1 VSGEDRYDVVGVG
14 CCAFDLV
21 TEVDQVPGPDDKL
34 GVKTLRTQG
43 GGLVATGL
51 VAAARL
57 GGRCAYL
64 GALGDDQFS
73 QFCVDDF
80 DREGIE
86 TRFIRRVAGASVITS
101 IIVAC
106 PTTGTRMILAACDEA
121 AVAGPEDV
129 PPEVVQSARALHVD
143 NFQPGA
149 AVHAARLARDA
160 GVPVVMDL
168 EDLGKGVDE
177 LLPLGTH
184 VIVPVEFARR
194 RYGATGMEDGARAL
208 LDEIAPHGG
217 IVAVTTG
224 GEDGCFAVW
233 GGREL
238 RQPAFR
244 VPVVDTTGCGDV
256 FHGAFA
262 FGLSQGW
269 DVPRLLAFAAATAA
283 LKCRLLGGRAG
294 IPRYDE
300 VQGFLASAE
309 PRG

>member
-1 VSGEDRYDVVGVG
+1 MGDQGVYDVVGVG
-14 CCAFDLV
+14 CCAFDMV
-21 TEVDQVPGPDDKL
+21 TGVDRVPGADEKMNIGPI
-34 GVKTLRTQG
+34 RTQG

-86 TRFIRRVAGASVITS
+86 TRYIRRAAGESVVTS

-106 PTTGTRMILAACDEA
+106 PATGTRMILVAAEEA
-121 AVAGPEDV
+121 AVATADDV
-129 PPEVVQSARALHVD
+129 PAEVVQSARVLHVD
-143 NFQPGA
+143 NFQPVA
-149 AVHAARLARDA
+149 AACAARIAREA

-168 EDLGKGVDE
+168 EAVGQGVDE
-177 LLPLGTH
+177 LLGLGTH

-194 RYGATGMEDGARAL
+194 RYGADGLEDGARAL
-208 LDEIAPHGG
+208 MAEIAPHGG
-217 IVAVTTG
+217 VVAVTTG
-224 GEDGCFAVW
+224 GAEGSFAVW
-233 GGREL
+233 QGGGL
-238 RQPAFR
+238 RQPAFQ

-269 DVPRLLAFAAATAA
+269 DVPRILPFAAATSA
-283 LKCRLLGGRAG
+283 LKCRMLGGRAG

-300 VQGFLASAE
+300 VEQFLTTAE
-309 PRG
+309 LRE